1 MAGNIGP
8 TKNIQIKAKE
18 GSADIEIEDEYIED
32 VPLKTKQIVIEDTE
46 YVYGIENHKFYV
58 KADGN
63 TEHVLTVVGYVDGKA
78 TNQYQV
84 DRLNLVSAA
93 DSVSEWYQ
101 TRIPKVDI
109 EAGDRHFT
117 NMQLETGASTDDLS
131 LLLPTSAIA
140 TRLQESAKVHMEQ
153 RFVLTAETDGIKILV
168 YPRAGAEL
176 EDEEYYSEENEDKQN
191 AITLIPD
198 AKAPVITGIEVLEN
212 AGNIDM
218 TEESKDFVIRATDD
232 GSGIQS
238 LVVTIINQDNQMTR
252 TYTSDSGELTITM
265 KKDDYLFLGDFA
277 VTAEAVD
284 NVGNIGDHV
293 SDKLAFTL
301 KAELERA
308 RFPHNGNFKAG
319 DGAVLTITTG
329 GYADKV
335 IVRFPDE
342 LLALNPDLDKEY
354 LYEFPEAIK
363 TEIYEFNIPL
373 GTSSGNYTIEVEAW
387 KNGRKLT
394 EELQLPVRT
403 IGSIIEEFR
412 TRIRD
417 NGV

>member
-1 MAGNIGP
+1 M
-8 TKNIQIKAKE
+8 
-18 GSADIEIEDEYIED
+18 
-32 VPLKTKQIVIEDTE
+32 
-46 YVYGIENHKFYV
+46 
-58 KADGN
+58 
-63 TEHVLTVVGYVDGKA
+63 
-78 TNQYQV
+78 
-84 DRLNLVSAA
+84 
-93 DSVSEWYQ
+93 
-101 TRIPKVDI
+101 
-109 EAGDRHFT
+109 
-117 NMQLETGASTDDLS
+117 
-131 LLLPTSAIA
+131 
-140 TRLQESAKVHMEQ
+140 
-153 RFVLTAETDGIKILV
+153 
-168 YPRAGAEL
+168 
-176 EDEEYYSEENEDKQN
+176 
-191 AITLIPD
+191 
-198 AKAPVITGIEVLEN
+198 
-212 AGNIDM
+212 
-218 TEESKDFVIRATDD
+218 
-232 GSGIQS
+232 
-238 LVVTIINQDNQMTR
+238 
-252 TYTSDSGELTITM
+252 
-265 KKDDYLFLGDFA
+265 
-277 VTAEAVD
+277 
-284 NVGNIGDHV
+284 GNIGDHV